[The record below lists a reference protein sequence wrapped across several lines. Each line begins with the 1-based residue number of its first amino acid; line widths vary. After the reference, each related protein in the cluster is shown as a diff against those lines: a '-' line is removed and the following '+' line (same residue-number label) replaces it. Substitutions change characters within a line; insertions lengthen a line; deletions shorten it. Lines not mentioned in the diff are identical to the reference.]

1 MEYKEDEQEGS
12 EIYLGD
18 DGNSRERSDQET
30 PEGNQGDDGKDPEY
44 IPTKSTGSEISNK
57 SNTRVATTELAVSQ
71 SDEQRGQPQQGSDH
85 DPTKSQDDDAEE
97 SGNTGHDTEDYVPS
111 KSTGSRVSNKSVN
124 QITTTEPAVSQHS
137 LQDEVVLEGGDQEDL
152 EGSQDNEVEESG
164 SSEDDADEYIASKS
178 TGSEA
183 TNSNNIQAGTTE
195 RVPSQNGLR
204 DGVAQEAFKPG
215 AIVRIRVTDFV
226 TYTSA
231 EFFPGPKLNMVIG
244 PNGTGKSTLVCAIC
258 LGLGWGPQHLGRAK
272 DTGEFVKHGCREA
285 TIEIELAGGPGSRR
299 NPVVSRTI
307 KRDGNKSTFAI
318 NGKQASRSQVLKLA
332 QSFAIQIDNL
342 CQFLP
347 QDKVSEFA
355 ALTPIEL
362 LNSTQRAAA
371 GEEMIQWHDNL
382 KRLRAEQKKLQTD
395 NQGDRDLLTNLEDRQ
410 EMQRADVERM
420 RQRAQIKRNI
430 ELLNMIRPVLQFKA
444 GHAKYNDMKKEVK
457 RIETEL
463 ERLKAELEPALRSVN
478 AKQQYCLQTDE
489 VIKYKAHQLDEAER
503 AAGKAGKMIE
513 RHEQAMKEFDSQ
525 IDAEKKS
532 GQGYRQEANKIQQ
545 AINKLTRQLNDEPV
559 ELDVD
564 WYNQNIREKRR
575 EVREIEEKANQIKAD
590 RRPLFE
596 SLQEKND
603 QVKQAERQLQNLDSA
618 TGQQEN
624 KLKRISADSLRAY
637 HWIQDNQNQFEK
649 EVFGPPMITCSV
661 KDPKYADAVEAV
673 LQRTDLLAFTTQ
685 TRNDF
690 KKLQKALCVDQRLSD
705 IAIRTCSDPLASQRR
720 LISDDEMRAHG
731 FECLAIDCLS
741 GPQVVISMLCNETRL
756 DKTPIRQGGISEA
769 ELNRLKASRIDS
781 WVAGKGI
788 YLITR
793 RKEYGPSATNTR
805 RVYVKPAKVWTS
817 QPVDASER
825 QQLAQRVRALKGEM
839 QEVQEQMDGEKTKL
853 QQLGDAHMQLKQEL
867 SELER
872 EKADK
877 QTALTNYRAIPE
889 RIRQQE
895 VKQRD
900 NQRIFEEMRTRVGN
914 LRSEQDQASIRK
926 AEAAIEYANAVE
938 KFQKLHEEVIKLK
951 VRHLEGLSDL
961 EVLKA
966 RNIEHRQTL
975 EAKHEEM
982 KVANQ
987 EIRDMSKSLK
997 KMQEETRKVADL
1009 TREYPDLAELLHK
1022 VKDQTLDQLEAD
1034 IDSEKARL
1042 ELTHGGNS
1050 NLIKEFEERSR
1061 QIDKLRDKLSD
1072 FQKKLDDYNHAINEI
1087 RGRWEPKLDSIIKK
1101 ISDAFSD
1108 SFARIGCAGQVTL
1121 DKAEE
1126 PGPNGEPGDSDFDQW
1141 SIQIHVKF
1149 REHENLSLLDSHRQS
1164 GGERAVSTI
1173 FYLMAL
1179 QSLSASP
1186 FRVVDEINQG
1196 MDPRNERMVHGRL
1209 VDIACAPSESGGGGQ
1224 YFLIT
1229 PKLLSG
1235 LSYKPGMRVLC
1246 IYSGEHMPDDHN
1258 LIDFKGAIA
1267 TRKAVTAAAAAAAAA
1282 AGTGKGIRAA
1292 ASNGSGSGG
1301 GGGGGG
1307 CRALVEHGGRG
1318 RRLNGGGVRRDAGGR
1333 RGVRSALH
1341 GTLAGDGRPLRG
1353 AGQSH
1358 RHLGVGIGALGRI
1371 AFAGSRDRGGGGVA
1385 GAVEARARTQWGR
1398 WWQRDLGA
1406 VGFEVICL

>member
-1 MEYKEDEQEGS
+1 MDNDDTQVVASGSAESQNDEHDEA
-12 EIYLGD
+12 
-18 DGNSRERSDQET
+18 SR
-30 PEGNQGDDGKDPEY
+30 
-44 IPTKSTGSEISNK
+44 K
-57 SNTRVATTELAVSQ
+57 SNTRVAATE
-71 SDEQRGQPQQGSDH
+71 PQAGADH
-85 DPTKSQDDDAEE
+85 DPTSSEDDDAEE
-97 SGNTGHDTEDYVPS
+97 SDNTEHGTGEYVPS
-111 KSTGSRVSNKSVN
+111 KSAGSRVSNRS
-124 QITTTEPAVSQHS
+124 
-137 LQDEVVLEGGDQEDL
+137 D
-152 EGSQDNEVEESG
+152 
-164 SSEDDADEYIASKS
+164 
-178 TGSEA
+178 
-183 TNSNNIQAGTTE
+183 IQAVRE
-195 RVPSQNGLR
+195 PSLTQNGLQ
-204 DGVAQEAFKPG
+204 DGYKPG
-215 AIVRIRVTDFV
+215 AIVRIKVTDFV

-285 TIEIELAGGPGSRR
+285 TIEIELAAGPGSRR

-307 KRDGNKSTFAI
+307 KRDGNKSTFMI
-318 NGKQASRSQVLKLA
+318 NGKQASRSQVQKLA
-332 QSFAIQIDNL
+332 HSFSIQIDNL

-371 GEEMIQWHDNL
+371 GEEMIEWHNNL

-430 ELLNMIRPVLQFKA
+430 EMLDAVRPVLQFKE
-444 GHAKYNDMKKEVK
+444 GHAKYNDMKRDVQ

-463 ERLKAELEPALRSVN
+463 EQLKAELEPALRSVN

-489 VIKYKAHQLDEAER
+489 VIKYKEQQLDAAER
-503 AAGKAGKMIE
+503 AAGKAGKLIE

-525 IDAEKKS
+525 IEAEKKS

-545 AINKLTRQLNDEPV
+545 TINKLTRQLKEEPV

-564 WYNQNIREKRR
+564 WYNEKIREKRR
-575 EVREIEEKANQIKAD
+575 ELRDVKEKADQIKAD
-590 RRPLFE
+590 RLPFFE
-596 SLQEKND
+596 SLKEKTD
-603 QVKQAERQLQNLDSA
+603 QVKQVERQLQNLDSA
-618 TGQQEN
+618 AGQQEN

-637 HWIQDNQNQFEK
+637 HWIQDNQHQFEK
-649 EVFGPPMITCSV
+649 EVFGPPVITCSV
-661 KDPKYADAVEAV
+661 KDPKYADAVEAI
-673 LQRTDLLAFTTQ
+673 LGRTDLLAFTTQ

-690 KKLQKALCVDQRLSD
+690 RKLQRALCIDQKLSD
-705 IAIRTCSDPLASQRR
+705 VAIRTCSDPLDTQRR
-720 LISDDEMRAHG
+720 LISDDEMRRHG
-731 FECLAIDCLS
+731 FERLARDCIS
-741 GPQVVISMLCNETRL
+741 GPDVVISMLCNETRL
-756 DKTPIRQGGISEA
+756 DKTPIRGAGISSA
-769 ELNRLKASRIDS
+769 ELDRLKASRIES

-793 RKEYGPSATNTR
+793 RREYGPNACNTR
-805 RVYVKPAKVWTS
+805 QLPVKPARVFTS
-817 QPVDASER
+817 QPVDVSER
-825 QQLAQRVRALKGEM
+825 QQLTQRVRALKDEI
-839 QEVQEQMDGEKTKL
+839 QEVQDQIDSERTRL
-853 QQLGDAHMQLKQEL
+853 QQLGESHTRCQQEL

-872 EKADK
+872 EKAEK

-895 VKQRD
+895 VKQKD

-914 LRSEQDQASIRK
+914 LRSEQDQVSIRK

-938 KFQKLHEEVIKLK
+938 TFQKLHEEVIKLK

-966 RNIEHRQTL
+966 RNIEHRETL
-975 EAKHEEM
+975 EAKHKELKAAKE
-982 KVANQ
+982 
-987 EIRDMSKSLK
+987 EIRNMGKELK
-997 KMQEETRKVADL
+997 KIEAQARKVAEL
-1009 TREYPDLAELLHK
+1009 TQQQPDLAELLHK
-1022 VKDQTLDQLEAD
+1022 IKEQTIDQLEAD

-1050 NLIKEFEERSR
+1050 NVIKEFEERGR

-1072 FQKKLDDYNHAINEI
+1072 FQQKLDDYSHAINEI
-1087 RGRWEPKLDSIIKK
+1087 RGRWEPKLDSIVKK

-1258 LIDFKGAIA
+1258 LIDFKDSIA
-1267 TRKAVTAAAAAAAAA
+1267 KRRAVTT
-1282 AGTGKGIRAA
+1282 AGSASGIRATA
-1292 ASNGSGSGG
+1292 NGNGSVS
-1301 GGGGGG
+1301 
-1307 CRALVEHGGRG
+1307 V
-1318 RRLNGGGVRRDAGGR
+1318 NG
-1333 RGVRSALH
+1333 
-1341 GTLAGDGRPLRG
+1341 
-1353 AGQSH
+1353 
-1358 RHLGVGIGALGRI
+1358 
-1371 AFAGSRDRGGGGVA
+1371 
-1385 GAVEARARTQWGR
+1385 
-1398 WWQRDLGA
+1398 
-1406 VGFEVICL
+1406 